1 MMIMTSGDSHGQ
13 GFYGIIE
20 GFPSHF
26 IPDVERINKRLA
38 LRQSVYGR
46 GDRMKIE
53 NDKVKITTGLW
64 NGETTGAPLTFV
76 VANNSTTP
84 PNEKTTVP
92 RPGHADLG
100 GMLKFDLDDAR
111 IVTERASARRTVMD
125 VAIGEFSREA
135 LEGLG
140 IKVYGFTKA
149 VADIETQVQSNCDLE
164 ITDHPLMCPD
174 TEKELLM
181 IEEVKKAYANG
192 YTLGGKITLTAEG
205 IPAGIGTFDERGK
218 RLTSIISNALFDI
231 PSIRGVLFGDASNL
245 WKMKGYEA
253 VDEIHKNF
261 VRKTNHSGG
270 IEGGMTNGER
280 IVVDLI
286 AKPIST
292 QKRGVHS
299 VNMIDK
305 SEIETGYVR
314 SDTCV
319 TAAIA
324 IVGSSVLSTVLLSEL
339 LREFGG
345 FTFSELKERLDLYR
359 RRVNVGR

>member
-1 MMIMTSGDSHGQ
+1 MMIMTSGGSHGQ

-26 IPDVERINKRLA
+26 VPDIERINKRLRM
-38 LRQSVYGR
+38 RQLVYGR

-53 NDKVKITTGLW
+53 EDKVEITTGLW

-76 VANNSTTP
+76 ITNNSTTP
-84 PNEKTTVP
+84 PNEKTTIP
-92 RPGHADLG
+92 RPGHADFG

-125 VAIGEFSREA
+125 VAIGEFSREV
-135 LEGLG
+135 LESLG

-149 VADIETQVQSNCDLE
+149 IGGIETQIRSNCDLE

-174 TEKELLM
+174 TEKESLM
-181 IEEVKKAYANG
+181 IEEIKRAYAGG
-192 YTLGGKITLTAEG
+192 YTLGGKITLIVEG
-205 IPAGIGTFDERGK
+205 MPAGIGTFTEREK
-218 RLTSIISNALFDI
+218 RLTSIISSALFDI
-231 PSIRGVLFGDASNL
+231 PSIRGVLFGDAQDL
-245 WKMKGYEA
+245 WKMKGYES

-261 VRKTNHSGG
+261 VRKTNHAGG
-270 IEGGMTNGER
+270 IEGGMTNGEK
-280 IVVDLI
+280 IVIDLI

-299 VNMIDK
+299 VNMVDN
-305 SEIETGYVR
+305 SEVETSYVR

-319 TAAIA
+319 VAAIV
-324 IVGSSVLSTVLLSEL
+324 IVGSSILSSVLLLEL
-339 LREFGG
+339 LSAFGG
-345 FTFSELKERLDLYR
+345 FTFSELKERFDLYGR
-359 RRVNVGR
+359 RANLGR